1 MSKIQLVGL
10 SLSFNTGEKAYDFNR
25 TFKNILFFL
34 DGILRYVSKWK
45 CDFSGFSVYLV
56 SVIMVNH
63 QINIGFYFVVVQKS
77 RTVR

>member
-1 MSKIQLVGL
+1 MSKILLVWL
-10 SLSFNTGEKAYDFNR
+10 SPSFNTGEKACDFNR
-25 TFKNILFFL
+25 TFKNIPFFL

-56 SVIMVNH
+56 SIIMANH
-63 QINIGFYFVVVQKS
+63 QINIGSYFVVVQRS